1 MSFSKPDVRTV
12 KPISI
17 SWQELGLNKPGE
29 IWLGSSKSRHKLL
42 RYRAAMLQDGYN
54 YEALVYDFYVK
65 WKKEGGVQN
74 L

>member
-1 MSFSKPDVRTV
+1 MSFSKPEVHTV

-17 SWQELGLNKPGE
+17 SWQELGLNKNGE
-29 IWLGSSKSRHKLL
+29 IWLGSVNSKHRLL
-42 RYRAAMLQDGYN
+42 RYRLRMLADGYN
-54 YEALVYDFYVK
+54 YDGMVYEFYLK